1 MKTGMG
7 VVNAGQGRECR
18 AACEGS
24 TTFVTVSEGCD
35 VGCMAPEEHCLCCSP
50 ALHSSSSTAAPA
62 NSPMLLLCQQVQHLL
77 TERALKRFTEQA
89 ESEQGATNA
98 GMADLS
104 TEFARIKVTQA
115 DARSAVTNT
124 CHVVLRVHAAALPLL
139 GASAQA
145 ATGDLAVLI

>member
-1 MKTGMG
+1 
-7 VVNAGQGRECR
+7 
-18 AACEGS
+18 
-24 TTFVTVSEGCD
+24 
-35 VGCMAPEEHCLCCSP
+35 
-50 ALHSSSSTAAPA
+50 
-62 NSPMLLLCQQVQHLL
+62 MLLLCQQVQHLL

-124 CHVVLRVHAAALPLL
+124 CHVVLQVHAAACPCL
-139 GASAQA
+139 GRLRKLQLV
-145 ATGDLAVLI
+145 TWQF